1 MKLTI
6 FATAIVATN
15 AFTPL
20 SAPSRTTSTS
30 LYSSAGEST
39 RSEFF
44 NQMASLVVAG
54 GVAATA
60 LPTPANAGWAT
71 GPGSAV
77 LDPKEAIIDDEILAS
92 SAVQGALKD
101 VAQYSS
107 LVSQMKAKLQADSQ
121 VNLGPVLRKE
131 FDFSKLRAS
140 LNTLNSAFDEETQRG
155 TDRLIRVI
163 LQDLS
168 ELEVANAQKDGIPRS
183 DIRVG
188 KMMGKLDKLEN
199 AFGDYLKFAKN

>member
-1 MKLTI
+1 
-6 FATAIVATN
+6 
-15 AFTPL
+15 
-20 SAPSRTTSTS
+20 
-30 LYSSAGEST
+30 
-39 RSEFF
+39 
-44 NQMASLVVAG
+44 MASLVVAG